1 MVPITAYGMKTD
13 QDVALYGL
21 CSLRVYNVQ
30 NEMGYFNK
38 TSQEGEFWERM

>member
-1 MVPITAYGMKTD
+1 MVPITANGKKMD